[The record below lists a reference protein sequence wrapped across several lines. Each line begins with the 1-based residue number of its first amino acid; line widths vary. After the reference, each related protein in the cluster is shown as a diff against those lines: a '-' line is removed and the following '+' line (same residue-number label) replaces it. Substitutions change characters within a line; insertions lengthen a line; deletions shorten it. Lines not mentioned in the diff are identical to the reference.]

1 MNPIYLDYCFAE
13 IVKTKKEDND
23 IKTDDP
29 SFYWVPIWLA
39 EIELENK
46 IYYIV
51 MNGQT
56 WEMAGVLETTGETI
70 RKQKKEFYIRRAI
83 KFTGILLSIV
93 ILLSILIIVLT
104 SQSFLLVLMFSPFIM
119 SGIIQIFENIKVT
132 ISEKIIELVK
142 IKKITKIDSITQN
155 TTKKFR
161 LSPQQNKI
169 RKTRK

>member
-1 MNPIYLDYCFAE
+1 
-13 IVKTKKEDND
+13 
-23 IKTDDP
+23 
-29 SFYWVPIWLA
+29 
-39 EIELENK
+39 
-46 IYYIV
+46 

-83 KFTGILLSIV
+83 KFTV